1 MYGPPCRRLTLV
13 LASCARDRVGRRAKH
28 TVSPWRNLS
37 ALRLGGRV
45 SSQVSMT
52 RLHQKVQIR
61 GKKTRSS
68 MRLEDLPQGPI
79 KLDQPAPPEPSADED
94 SGPAYPTVVQQAR
107 RNMQKF
113 ENCVLLTRVGGFYE
127 LYFAHAEEYGPL
139 LNLKVAR
146 KKTSAGP
153 VPMAG
158 FPFFQLD
165 RFLKML
171 VLDLNCY
178 VAIAEEF
185 PNDPGDK
192 VRSNGLLH
200 DRRVTRVITP
210 GTLIDENFIDPYAN
224 NYVMAVHVNHDTD
237 NKGETPGSS
246 ELDTSS
252 MDSGRLAGIGAG
264 ATSSIGL
271 AWIDVSTGQFY
282 TQSTTVTS
290 LGSILSRVGPR
301 EVVVDEVLESQRDHQ
316 LFSVLAED
324 KHLITF
330 APQGKYLP
338 LSEWGPML
346 ETDIP
351 TQTAQSF
358 AADEVQ
364 AGSLL
369 LQYVRD
375 RLQGLSMKL
384 QPPLRYENMSVMTID
399 KSTMRALEIKQTIR
413 DGVFRGS
420 LLHAVRRTVTKGG
433 ARLLNAW
440 LSAPSTNLETIKA
453 RHDLVEYFIQ
463 QPDLSDDIVL
473 LLRRSH
479 DSQRLVQK
487 FALGRGDPDDL
498 VALANT
504 IRATQDIVALLES
517 AKNQGNTATTTTSQ
531 LDSTASSTS
540 EGPACFT
547 PLLSR
552 IQLEEP
558 TKLADLI
565 KSSIDEEGLVQQHRA
580 EDSEASQLMT
590 LAEDV
595 VAAEGTRAE
604 AESVL
609 PKSST
614 TKRKRQQQ
622 SASSSSSSSSSSIRD
637 YYSGASDENAPFV
650 MKPDASPALRA
661 LHDELAALLQE
672 KGELAETLRERF
684 GGAASLTLR
693 WTPNLG
699 HVCHVK
705 GARDLRKLGD
715 STINNN
721 SNNNNNNNNTT
732 TTVVSSSRSTRAF
745 HVPEWTRLGQRLRQ
759 ARFEV
764 GAEEQRLFA
773 ALRARVVADLVKLR
787 RNAQVLDELDVA
799 ASSARLAA
807 ELGWTRPLLH
817 DGDGDNTTAAAA
829 ASNNTTQQ
837 QQHVIIGGRH
847 PTVEGGLREQGR
859 TFTKNDCVLSG
870 PSTAGSSSSSGR
882 LWLITGPNMGGKS
895 TYLRQNALIS
905 VLAQAGGYVPAD
917 HASLGVVDAVF
928 SRVGSADNLYADQ
941 STFMVE
947 MLETAHIL
955 RAATRRSLVVMDEV
969 GRGTTPQDGAAVAFA
984 ALHHLV
990 AANRCRALFATHF
1003 HGLADLVAERRM
1015 LVAQGG
1021 AVEMYCTDVEEVPGG
1036 GFVYVHKLR
1045 KGINRQSHALKV
1057 ARLAN
1062 MPEAAITI
1070 AKEVL
1075 EKDSHNNHE
1084 NGETSLQNDTHT
1096 KRQSASVG

>member
-1 MYGPPCRRLTLV
+1 
-13 LASCARDRVGRRAKH
+13 
-28 TVSPWRNLS
+28 
-37 ALRLGGRV
+37 
-45 SSQVSMT
+45 
-52 RLHQKVQIR
+52 
-61 GKKTRSS
+61 

-79 KLDQPAPPEPSADED
+79 KTDQPLPPEPEPDDE
-94 SGPAYPTVVQQAR
+94 GPAYPTVVQQAR

-139 LNLKVAR
+139 LNLKVAQ
-146 KKTSAGP
+146 KKTNAGP

-158 FPFFQLD
+158 FPFFQLE
-165 RFLKML
+165 RFLKIL
-171 VLDLNCY
+171 VVDLSCY
-178 VAIAEEF
+178 VAVAEEF

-192 VRSNGLLH
+192 VKSNGLMH

-224 NYVMAVHVNHDTD
+224 NYVLAVHVNHDHRSAA
-237 NKGETPGSS
+237 PGSG
-246 ELDTSS
+246 ELDINSI
-252 MDSGRLAGIGAG
+252 DSGRLAELQAS
-264 ATSSIGL
+264 ATPIGL
-271 AWIDVSTGQFY
+271 AWIDISTGQFY
-282 TQSTTVTS
+282 TQSTTATS

-330 APQGKYLP
+330 APQGEHLP
-338 LSEWGPML
+338 LSEWGSML
-346 ETDIP
+346 ESDIP
-351 TQTAQSF
+351 AQTAQSF
-358 AADEVQ
+358 TADEVQ

-369 LQYVRD
+369 LRYVGD

-384 QPPLRYENMSVMTID
+384 QPPLRYESMSVMAID

-413 DGVFRGS
+413 DGAFRGS

-433 ARLLNAW
+433 ARLLTAW
-440 LSAPSTNLETIKA
+440 LSAPSTNLETIKS

-463 QPDLSDDIVL
+463 QPDIRDDIVL

-517 AKNQGNTATTTTSQ
+517 AQDQGNSTTTTTPQPQSIP
-531 LDSTASSTS
+531 SPSSL
-540 EGPACFT
+540 GAACFT
-547 PLLSR
+547 PPLSR
-552 IQLEEP
+552 IKLEEP

-595 VAAEGTRAE
+595 VAAEGTRGD

-609 PKSST
+609 PKSSA
-614 TKRKRQQQ
+614 TKRRKQQ
-622 SASSSSSSSSSSIRD
+622 SASSSSSSTSIRD
-637 YYSGASDENAPFV
+637 HYSGASDENAPFV
-650 MKPDASPALRA
+650 MKPEASPALRA
-661 LHDELAALLQE
+661 LHDELATLLRE
-672 KGELAETLRERF
+672 KDALAETLRERF

-705 GARDLRKLGD
+705 GARDLRKVGE
-715 STINNN
+715 SGVGASN
-721 SNNNNNNNNTT
+721 SNSNSNTTTTTTT

-745 HVPEWTRLGQRLRQ
+745 HVPEWSRLGQRLRQ

-787 RNAQVLDELDVA
+787 RNARVLGELDVA

-817 DGDGDNTTAAAA
+817 DGGGDTTTTAAITSATNTTTT
-829 ASNNTTQQ
+829 NNT

-870 PSTAGSSSSSGR
+870 TGTGTGTAAGGSGR

-905 VLAQAGGYVPAD
+905 VLAQAGCYVPAD

-955 RAATRRSLVVMDEV
+955 RAATPRSLVVMDEI

-990 AANRCRALFATHF
+990 TVNRCRALFATHF
-1003 HGLADLVAERRM
+1003 HGLADLAAGRRM

-1021 AVEMYCTDVEEVPGG
+1021 AVEMYCTDVEEVRGG

-1062 MPEAAITI
+1062 MPEAAITV

-1075 EKDSHNNHE
+1075 ERDSSHDHHE
-1084 NGETSLQNDTHT
+1084 NSGTSLQNDTHT
-1096 KRQSASVG
+1096 EQQSASAG

>member
-1 MYGPPCRRLTLV
+1 MYGSTCRRLTSV
-13 LASCARDRVGRRAKH
+13 LASRARGRR
-28 TVSPWRNLS
+28 PWRNLS
-37 ALRLGGRV
+37 PRLGDAG
-45 SSQVSMT
+45 SQVA
-52 RLHQKVQIR
+52 RAGLHKIQAR

-79 KLDQPAPPEPSADED
+79 KPDQPLAPEPEPSQDEE
-94 SGPAYPTVVQQAR
+94 GPAYPTVVQQAR

-113 ENCVLLTRVGGFYE
+113 SSCVLLTRVGGFYE
-127 LYFAHAEEYGPL
+127 LYFSHAEEYGPL

-146 KKTSAGP
+146 KKTNAGP

-165 RFLKML
+165 RFLKTL

-178 VAIAEEF
+178 VAVAEEF

-192 VRSNGLLH
+192 VKSNGLMH

-224 NYVMAVHVNHDTD
+224 NYVMAVHVNHDHD
-237 NKGETPGSS
+237 HDHDREAEASDEGEMDSNS
-246 ELDTSS
+246 I
-252 MDSGRLAGIGAG
+252 DSGRLAELQED
-264 ATSSIGL
+264 ATSIGL

-282 TQSTTVTS
+282 TQSTPVTS

-330 APQGKYLP
+330 APQGEHLP
-338 LSEWGPML
+338 PSEWGAML
-346 ETDIP
+346 ESDVP
-351 TQTAQSF
+351 AQTAQSF
-358 AADEVQ
+358 AADEVR

-375 RLQGLSMKL
+375 RLRGLSMKL
-384 QPPLRYENMSVMTID
+384 QPPQRYEHASVMSID

-413 DGVFRGS
+413 DGTFRGS

-440 LSAPSTNLETIKA
+440 LGAPSTNLETIRS

-463 QPDLSDDIVL
+463 NPGLRDDIVL

-498 VALANT
+498 IALANT

-517 AKNQGNTATTTTSQ
+517 AKDTTIAPQ
-531 LDSTASSTS
+531 PEPGAPSTS
-540 EGPACFT
+540 EGATTCFT
-547 PLLSR
+547 TLLSR
-552 IQLEEP
+552 IQLAEP
-558 TKLADLI
+558 TKLADRI
-565 KSSIDEEGLVQQHRA
+565 KNSIDEEGLVQQHRA
-580 EDSEASQLMT
+580 EDSEASQFMT
-590 LAEDV
+590 LASDV
-595 VAAEGTRAE
+595 VASEGAREDA
-604 AESVL
+604 ASIL
-609 PKSST
+609 PKSIT
-614 TKRKRQQQ
+614 APAAAAKRKKQQPTTF
-622 SASSSSSSSSSSIRD
+622 SSSSSSSSSTSIRD
-637 YYSGASDENAPFV
+637 YYSGATDDNAPFV
-650 MKPDASPALRA
+650 MKPEASPALLA
-661 LHDELAALLQE
+661 LHNELASLLRE
-672 KGELAETLRERF
+672 KTALAETLRDRF

-705 GARDLRKLGD
+705 GARDLRKLDAGGGGGD
-715 STINNN
+715 GNGNAV
-721 SNNNNNNNNTT
+721 NT
-732 TTVVSSSRSTRAF
+732 VSASRSTRAF

-773 ALRARVVADLVKLR
+773 ALRARVVANLVKLR

-817 DGDGDNTTAAAA
+817 DHDHDRDAAD
-829 ASNNTTQQ
+829 
-837 QQHVIIGGRH
+837 HIIVGGRH

-859 TFTKNDCVLSG
+859 TFTKNDCFLTG
-870 PSTAGSSSSSGR
+870 AAGR
-882 LWLITGPNMGGKS
+882 LWLVTGPNMGGKS
-895 TYLRQNALIS
+895 TYLRQNAIVS
-905 VLAQAGGYVPAD
+905 VLAQAGCYVPAD
-917 HASLGVVDAVF
+917 HASLGLVDAVF

-955 RAATRRSLVVMDEV
+955 RAATPRSLVIMDEV
-969 GRGTTPQDGAAVAFA
+969 GRGTTPEDGRAVAFA

-990 AANRCRALFATHF
+990 VANRCRALFATHF
-1003 HGLADLVAERRM
+1003 HGLADLVAERGM
-1015 LVAQGG
+1015 HVAQGG
-1021 AVEMYCTDVEEVPGG
+1021 AVEMYCTDVEEVRGG

-1062 MPEAAITI
+1062 MPEAAITV
-1070 AKEVL
+1070 AREVL
-1075 EKDSHNNHE
+1075 EK
-1084 NGETSLQNDTHT
+1084 HT
-1096 KRQSASVG
+1096 

>member
-1 MYGPPCRRLTLV
+1 M
-13 LASCARDRVGRRAKH
+13 LANRTRDRIGRRAKH
-28 TVSPWRNLS
+28 SFPSWRSISPRYGSVNYEV
-37 ALRLGGRV
+37 ARARL
-45 SSQVSMT
+45 
-52 RLHQKVQIR
+52 QKTQTR
-61 GKKTRSS
+61 GKKTRTS
-68 MRLEDLPQGPI
+68 MKLEDLPQGPI
-79 KLDQPAPPEPSADED
+79 KPVQPPPPEPEPDE
-94 SGPAYPTVVQQAR
+94 GPVYPTVVQQAR
-107 RNMQKF
+107 RNMAKF

-127 LYFAHAEEYGPL
+127 LYFEHAEEYGPA

-165 RFLKML
+165 RFLKTL
-171 VLDLNCY
+171 VSDMNCY

-185 PNDPGDK
+185 PNDAGDRVK
-192 VRSNGLLH
+192 SNGLMH
-200 DRRVTRVITP
+200 DRRVARVITP

-224 NYVMAVHVNHDTD
+224 NYVMAVHAGHSH
-237 NKGETPGSS
+237 ETKAPGSG
-246 ELDTSS
+246 ELEIPNST
-252 MDSGRLAGIGAG
+252 DSGRLAELQENTAP
-264 ATSSIGL
+264 IGL

-282 TQSTTVTS
+282 TQSTTITS

-301 EVVVDEVLESQRDHQ
+301 EIVVDDLLESQKDHQ

-330 APQGKYLP
+330 APQGEHLP

-346 ETDIP
+346 ESDIP
-351 TQTAQSF
+351 AQTAQTF
-358 AADEVQ
+358 TTDEVQ

-384 QPPLRYENMSVMTID
+384 QPPQRYENTSVMSID

-440 LSAPSTNLETIKA
+440 LSAPSTNLETIRS
-453 RHDLVEYFIQ
+453 RHDLVEHFIQ
-463 QPDLSDDIVL
+463 YPDLRDDIVL

-498 VALANT
+498 IALAST
-504 IRATQDIVALLES
+504 IRATQDIVSLLES
-517 AKNQGNTATTTTSQ
+517 AESHSHTNTSEPKPNP
-531 LDSTASSTS
+531 SSTS
-540 EGPACFT
+540 EGTPCFT
-547 PLLSR
+547 SLLSR

-558 TKLADLI
+558 TKLADRI
-565 KSSIDEEGLVQQHRA
+565 KSSIDEEGLVQQHQA
-580 EDSEASQLMT
+580 EDSEANQLIT
-590 LAEDV
+590 LAEDI
-595 VAAEGTRAE
+595 VASEGAREDAT
-604 AESVL
+604 SVL

-614 TKRKRQQQ
+614 TAAAKRKRQQ
-622 SASSSSSSSSSSIRD
+622 SATTSIRD
-637 YYSGASDENAPFV
+637 HYSGATDDNAPFV
-650 MKPDASPALRA
+650 MKPEASPALRA
-661 LHDELAALLQE
+661 LHDDLASLLHE
-672 KGELAETLRERF
+672 KEALAETLRERF

-693 WTPNLG
+693 WSPNLG
-699 HVCHVK
+699 HVCHIK

-715 STINNN
+715 ASNVNIN
-721 SNNNNNNNNTT
+721 T
-732 TTVVSSSRSTRAF
+732 VSSSRSTRTF

-759 ARFEV
+759 ARFEI
-764 GAEEQRLFA
+764 GAEEQRLFG
-773 ALRARVVADLVKLR
+773 ALRARVVANLVKLR

-807 ELGWTRPLLH
+807 ELGWTRPVLH
-817 DGDGDNTTAAAA
+817 DDTTGTGEN
-829 ASNNTTQQ
+829 S
-837 QQHVIIGGRH
+837 QHVIIGGRH

-859 TFTKNDCVLSG
+859 SFTQNDCLVG
-870 PSTAGSSSSSGR
+870 TAGAGR

-905 VLAQAGGYVPAD
+905 ILAQAGSYVPAD
-917 HASLGVVDAVF
+917 HASLGVIDAVY
-928 SRVGSADNLYADQ
+928 SRVGSADDLFADQ

-947 MLETAHIL
+947 MLETARIL
-955 RAATRRSLVVMDEV
+955 REATPRSLVIMDEV
-969 GRGTTPQDGAAVAFA
+969 GRGTTPDDGAAVAFA

-990 AANRCRALFATHF
+990 AVNRCRALFATHF
-1003 HGLADLVAERRM
+1003 HGLADLVAQRGM
-1015 LVAQGG
+1015 HVAQGG
-1021 AVEMYCTDVEEVPGG
+1021 AVEMYCTDVEEVRGG
-1036 GFVYVHKLR
+1036 GFVYVHKLQ

-1062 MPEAAITI
+1062 MPEAAITVAREI
-1070 AKEVL
+1070 L
-1075 EKDSHNNHE
+1075 EKNNHHQNYNE
-1084 NGETSLQNDTHT
+1084 NKEASSQNDTHAN
-1096 KRQSASVG
+1096 QSASVG